1 MTINAGILQYA
12 AANKKPFARKD
23 LSAYFREQMPA
34 VLPLS
39 VSQQLNRLLQK
50 KVIIRVERGVYQLQ
64 SAKTLFVPQITT
76 ELRELNAK
84 LKKHF
89 PFAGFCLW
97 HNNEITPFMHHIPN
111 LQQIFVEVE
120 RDATSAVFDFL
131 NENSEKRVFLSPDSN
146 DYSRYIAGKEAIII
160 RALVSEAPVQTV
172 ENITI
177 PTIEK
182 ILVDVI
188 GDVDFEFMQGAEM
201 HRFYQNVLERCVINQ
216 KKLLRY
222 ASRRNRKKEVEQLL
236 NEAL

>member
-1 MTINAGILQYA
+1 MTINAEILQY
-12 AANKKPFARKD
+12 AANKKPFSRKD
-23 LSAYFREQMPA
+23 LFAYFHEQMPA

-50 KVIIRVERGVYQLQ
+50 KVIIRVDRGVYKLQ
-64 SAKTLFVPQITT
+64 GTKILFVPQITA
-76 ELRELNAK
+76 ELRELNVK
-84 LKKHF
+84 LKAHF

-120 RDATSAVFDFL
+120 RDATSAIFDFL
-131 NENSEKRVFLSPDSN
+131 NENCEKRVFLFPDSN
-146 DYSRYIAGKEAIII
+146 DYSRYIVGKEAIIV
-160 RALVSEAPVQTV
+160 RTLVSEAPVQTV
-172 ENITI
+172 ENITM

-182 ILVDVI
+182 ILIDVI

-201 HRFYQNVLERCVINQ
+201 YRFYQNVLERCVINQ

>member
-1 MTINAGILQYA
+1 LQIFTA
-12 AANKKPFARKD
+12 
-23 LSAYFREQMPA
+23 L
-34 VLPLS
+34 
-39 VSQQLNRLLQK
+39 LN
-50 KVIIRVERGVYQLQ
+50 
-64 SAKTLFVPQITT
+64 
-76 ELRELNAK
+76 NK

-97 HNNEITPFMHHIPN
+97 HNSEITPFMHHIPN

-120 RDATSAVFDFL
+120 RDAISAVFDFL
-131 NENSEKRVFLSPDSN
+131 NENSEKRVFLSPGSD
-146 DYSRYIAGKEAIII
+146 DYSRYIAGKEAIIV
-160 RALVSEAPVQTV
+160 RNLVSEAPVQKA

-188 GDVDFEFMQGAEM
+188 GDVDFEFMQGAEL
-201 HRFYQNVLERCVINQ
+201 HRFYRNVLERCVINQ

-222 ASRRNRKKEVEQLL
+222 ASRRNRKNKVQQLL